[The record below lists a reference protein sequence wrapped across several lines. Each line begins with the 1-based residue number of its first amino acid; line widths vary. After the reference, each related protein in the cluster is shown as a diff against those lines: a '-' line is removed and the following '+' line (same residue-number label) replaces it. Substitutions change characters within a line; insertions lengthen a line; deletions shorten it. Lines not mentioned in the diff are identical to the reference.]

1 MKLRYTM
8 LAASFLTIAQ
18 PGLAQENGTVAAD
31 TQVIVSGQRQAYR
44 GLVPVADIPQAI
56 TLLVEARLDEA
67 HITRLADALDL
78 SSSIT
83 RQNNFGG
90 L

>member
-1 MKLRYTM
+1 MKLRYAM

-18 PGLAQENGTVAAD
+18 PVSAQDDGTAAAN
-31 TQVIVSGQRQAYR
+31 QVIVSGQRQAYR